1 MIDENK
7 LKETSVLSDQCTLTN
22 NPYLSVGELS
32 AAVKRTIEGTF
43 EYVRVRGEIS
53 QPRTPGSGH
62 IYFTLKDDKNALS
75 GVIWRG
81 VAAGLQVHP
90 EEGLDVI
97 CTGKMTTFGGQSK
110 YQLVVSDF
118 EIAGE
123 GALLK
128 QLEDRRRKLASEGLF
143 DNAHKK
149 PLPAMPLV
157 IGVVTSPTG
166 AVIRDIL
173 HRIRD
178 RFGVHVLVWG
188 VNVQGAGAADQIAV
202 AINGFNNLPDG
213 GVVPRPDLLIVARG
227 GGSLEDLWC
236 FNEEVVVRAAA
247 KSSIPLISAVGHETD
262 TTLIDYASDM
272 RAPTPTAAAELATP
286 VAGELAARLSEIDA
300 RLRRAITRQLDN
312 SEQMV
317 RAIMRGLLH
326 PAEQIARQTQSLDI
340 ALAGL
345 DASMIRLIDIHD
357 KELARLTYRM
367 VSPEQRLSEVKQR
380 LGAINER
387 LESLMDRRCE
397 RAEERLL
404 QASRLLSAN
413 SFERVLERGFALITD
428 DGGQAIKRS
437 AEVGL
442 GAQVTVKFADAS
454 RTAKLDSFHQT
465 TSKSETPKRSPTLKS
480 TTQEELF

>member
-1 MIDENK
+1 MSANQS
-7 LKETSVLSDQCTLTN
+7 TLSN

-32 AAVKRTIEGTF
+32 VAVKRTIEGSF
-43 EYVRVRGEIS
+43 DYVRVRGEIS

-62 IYFTLKDDKNALS
+62 VYFTLKDDKNALS

-110 YQLVVSDF
+110 YQLVVSDI

-128 QLEDRRRKLASEGLF
+128 QLEERRRKLASEGLF
-143 DNAHKK
+143 DSARKK
-149 PLPAMPLV
+149 PLPAMPSL

-173 HRIRD
+173 HRIRE

-188 VNVQGAGAADQIAV
+188 VNVQGAGAADQIAA

-213 GVVPRPDLLIVARG
+213 SVVPRPDLLIVARG

-247 KSSIPLISAVGHETD
+247 HSSIPLISAVGHETD

-272 RAPTPTAAAELATP
+272 RAPTPTAAAEMATP
-286 VAGELAARLSEIDA
+286 VAGELAARLSEIA
-300 RLRRAITRQLDN
+300 SRLRRAITRQLDS
-312 SEQMV
+312 SEQIV
-317 RAIMRGLLH
+317 RGITRGLLH
-326 PAEQIARQTQSLDI
+326 PAEHIASQTQSLDI

-345 DASMIRLIDIHD
+345 DSSMIRLIDIHD
-357 KELARLTYRM
+357 KKLARLTDRT
-367 VSPEQRLSEVKQR
+367 VSPEQRLSGVTQR
-380 LGAINER
+380 LSVINER
-387 LESLMDRRCE
+387 LDSLMDRRCE
-397 RAEERLL
+397 RAGERLL

-413 SFERVLERGFALITD
+413 SFERVLERGFALIID
-428 DGGQAIKRS
+428 DGGQTIKRS
-437 AEVGL
+437 AEVAS

-454 RTAKLDSFHQT
+454 RNAHIDPSHRT
-465 TSKSETPKRSPTLKS
+465 TSRGKSSKKSATLKS
-480 TTQEELF
+480 VTQEELF

>member
-1 MIDENK
+1 MIDENEFR
-7 LKETSVLSDQCTLTN
+7 ETVVSAEQITLTN

-32 AAVKRTIEGTF
+32 AAVKRTIEGSF
-43 EYVRVRGEIS
+43 DYVRVRGEIS

-62 IYFTLKDDKNALS
+62 VYFTLKDDKNALS

-81 VAAGLQVHP
+81 VAAGLKVHP
-90 EEGLDVI
+90 DEGLDVI

-110 YQLVVSDF
+110 YQLVVSDI

-128 QLEDRRRKLASEGLF
+128 QLEERRRKLASEGLF
-143 DNAHKK
+143 DNARKK
-149 PLPAMPLV
+149 PLPAMPSV

-188 VNVQGAGAADQIAV
+188 VNVQGVGAADQIAE
-202 AINGFNNLPDG
+202 AINGFNDLPPG

-247 KSSIPLISAVGHETD
+247 NSSTPLISAVGHETD
-262 TTLIDYASDM
+262 TTLIDYASDI
-272 RAPTPTAAAELATP
+272 RAPTPTAAAEMATP
-286 VAGELAARLSEIDA
+286 VASELAARLCEIDA
-300 RLRRAITRQLDN
+300 RLRRAITRQLGN
-312 SEQMV
+312 AEQMV

-326 PAEQIARQTQSLDI
+326 PVEQIDRQTQSLDI

-345 DASMIRLIDIHD
+345 DASMLGLIDIHY
-357 KELARLTYRM
+357 KKLVRLSDRI
-367 VSPEQRLSEVKQR
+367 VSPERQLSVVTQR
-380 LGAINER
+380 LGVIEER
-387 LESLMDRRCE
+387 LDSLMNRRCE
-397 RAEERLL
+397 RAEEQFL

-413 SFERVLERGFALITD
+413 SFERVLERGFTLITGD
-428 DGGQAIKRS
+428 DGQAIKRS
-437 AEVGL
+437 AEVAL

-454 RTAKLDSFHQT
+454 RTAHLDLSHQT
-465 TSKSETPKRSPTLKS
+465 ESKSAIPKKSPTPKSK
-480 TTQEELF
+480 TQEELF

>member
-1 MIDENK
+1 MGK
-7 LKETSVLSDQCTLTN
+7 SVSADQSALSN
-22 NPYLSVGELS
+22 NPYLLVGELS

-43 EYVRVRGEIS
+43 DYVRVRGEIS

-62 IYFTLKDDKNALS
+62 VYFTLKDDKNALS

-110 YQLVVSDF
+110 YQLVVSEI

-123 GALLK
+123 GVLLK
-128 QLEDRRRKLASEGLF
+128 QLEERRRKLASEGLF
-143 DNAHKK
+143 DNARKK
-149 PLPAMPLV
+149 PLPAMPSL
-157 IGVVTSPTG
+157 IGVITSPTG

-178 RFGVHVLVWG
+178 RFGVHVVVWG
-188 VNVQGAGAADQIAV
+188 VNVQGVGAADQIAS
-202 AINGFNNLPDG
+202 AINGFNNFQNGD
-213 GVVPRPDLLIVARG
+213 VVPRPDLLIVARG

-247 KSSIPLISAVGHETD
+247 NSSIPLISAVGHETD

-272 RAPTPTAAAELATP
+272 RAPTPTAAAEMATP

-300 RLRRAITRQLDN
+300 RLRRSITRQLDN
-312 SEQMV
+312 AEQMV

-345 DASMIRLIDIHD
+345 DGSMMRLIDIHD
-357 KELARLTYRM
+357 KKLARLTDRM
-367 VSPEQRLSEVKQR
+367 VSPEQRLSGVTQR
-380 LGAINER
+380 VSVINER
-387 LESLMDRRCE
+387 LHSLMERRYE

-428 DGGQAIKRS
+428 EGGKAIKRS
-437 AEVGL
+437 ADAAPR
-442 GAQVTVKFADAS
+442 AQVTVRFADAS
-454 RTAKLDSFHQT
+454 RTAILDSSHQT
-465 TSKSETPKRSPTLKS
+465 ASKSETPKKSSKPKS
-480 TTQEELF
+480 TPQEELF